1 MTKTVCTTGEP
12 YKINARLYKN
22 SIRVGDTAI
31 INISITDEDG
41 NIVPTAD
48 NKIKFEV
55 SGNGS
60 FIGCGNGNPGD
71 HDSDFLPERRAF
83 NGLCQVL
90 IKAEDKKLVSYECTV
105 NVI

>member
-1 MTKTVCTTGEP
+1 MQ
-12 YKINARLYKN
+12 
-22 SIRVGDTAI
+22 SILSDTAI
-31 INISITDEDG
+31 INISVEDKDG

-48 NKIKFEV
+48 NRISFEV

-71 HDSDFLPERRAF
+71 HDSDFIPERRAF

-90 IKAEDKKLVSYECTV
+90 IKAEDKGTVKVELTSEGLESCECTI